1 MFSANSF
8 GKVQVCAFS
17 AFSVLLALG
26 RPAYGQKATE
36 IVFVG
41 DVMLDGGP
49 GHLISNGVDPFLPTK
64 QLLSAADLTIGN
76 LECAVAEDG
85 HREDKPYTFLADDS
99 ALPAVREHFSAV
111 SLANN
116 HALDWGRPGFVKGL
130 KLLEDAKV
138 PYFGGGRTAR
148 DARRPLLL
156 KARGKLVALLG
167 YNDFPPLRFAAGPAA
182 AGTAWLRENEVAAD
196 LETARSKYHADI
208 VLVYLHW
215 GTEFDEKPDDNQ
227 VRLAHRFIDAG
238 ATAVIGS
245 HPHVTQTVEFYKDRP
260 IVYSLGNFLF
270 DYFPDDPPV
279 FYGWVARLVIDEKDS
294 VRLRL
299 DTVVL
304 DLAGVPYPVLNT
316 TQWLDSAHT
325 ELIPPPKT

>member
-1 MFSANSF
+1 MSLAYRF
-8 GKVQVCAFS
+8 GKLRVKTALTLLLCGS
-17 AFSVLLALG
+17 AAQ
-26 RPAYGQKATE
+26 AQKATE

-64 QLLSAADLTIGN
+64 QLLAGADLTIGN

-99 ALPAVREHFSAV
+99 ALPLLRQHFSAV

-116 HALDWGRPGFVKGL
+116 HALDWGRRGFVKGL

-138 PYFGGGRTAR
+138 PYFGGGRTER

-156 KARGKLVALLG
+156 KAQGKLVALLG
-167 YNDFPPLRFAAGPAA
+167 YNDFPPLRFAAGPSS
-182 AGTAWLRENEVAAD
+182 AGTAWLRENQVVADVQA
-196 LETARSKYHADI
+196 ARSTHHADI

-227 VRLAHRFIDAG
+227 VRLGHRFIDAG
-238 ATAVIGS
+238 ATAVLGS
-245 HPHVTQTVEFYKDRP
+245 HPHVTQTVEWYQNRP

-270 DYFPDDPPV
+270 DYFPEDPAV
-279 FYGWVARLVIDEKDS
+279 FYGWVARLVIGENDAIA
-294 VRLRL
+294 LRL
-299 DTVVL
+299 DTVSL
-304 DLAGVPYPVLNT
+304 DLAGVPHPVLNT
-316 TQWLDSAHT
+316 TQWLDKAHT
-325 ELIPPPKT
+325 ELIAPPKT